1 MTIDRE
7 TPNAPASG
15 TPKMSVIQGGKTKP
29 PKGGRGSTDRVTGL
43 TDRQEIFCQGI
54 MAGLTYSDAYRQ
66 AYTTQGQLDAT
77 VWNNACKMAAD
88 TKVIARLEALRAQ
101 KEAERRMQA
110 LSLSQFVVD
119 GWKQL
124 AQPKITYADGTVEE
138 IPPAVRTR
146 NLELIGRHLGMFV
159 ERVETKDT
167 TDRSRKK
174 SRHRSKHGSAS
185 PETAGGAEKKG
196 GGYTAPPKW
205 QGWGCSGP
213 LSASESVSRSRWSDR
228 VPVQGAVR
236 G

>member
-29 PKGGRGSTDRVTGL
+29 PKGGRGATDRVTGL

-110 LSLSQFVVD
+110 LSLAQFVVD

-146 NLELIGRHLGMFV
+146 NLELIGKHLGMFV

-167 TDRSRKK
+167 TDRS
-174 SRHRSKHGSAS
+174 
-185 PETAGGAEKKG
+185 AEEIEAQIKARLG
-196 GGYTAPPKW
+196 
-205 QGWGCSGP
+205 
-213 LSASESVSRSRWSDR
+213 LS
-228 VPVQGAVR
+228 
-236 G
+236 

>member
-1 MTIDRE
+1 
-7 TPNAPASG
+7 
-15 TPKMSVIQGGKTKP
+15 MSVIQGGKTKP
-29 PKGGRGSTDRVTGL
+29 PKGGRGATDRVTGL

-110 LSLSQFVVD
+110 LSLAQFVVD

-146 NLELIGRHLGMFV
+146 NLELIGKHLGMFV

-167 TDRSRKK
+167 TDRSAEEIEAQIKARL
-174 SRHRSKHGSAS
+174 GL
-185 PETAGGAEKKG
+185 PESGGGAEKKG
-196 GGYTAPPKW
+196 GGILPYPNGGDGAVAA
-205 QGWGCSGP
+205 
-213 LSASESVSRSRWSDR
+213 LSA
-228 VPVQGAVR
+228 PL
-236 G
+236 

>member
-1 MTIDRE
+1 
-7 TPNAPASG
+7 
-15 TPKMSVIQGGKTKP
+15 
-29 PKGGRGSTDRVTGL
+29 
-43 TDRQEIFCQGI
+43 
-54 MAGLTYSDAYRQ
+54 
-66 AYTTQGQLDAT
+66 
-77 VWNNACKMAAD
+77 MAAD

-167 TDRSRKK
+167 TDRS
-174 SRHRSKHGSAS
+174 
-185 PETAGGAEKKG
+185 AEEIEAQIKARLG
-196 GGYTAPPKW
+196 
-205 QGWGCSGP
+205 
-213 LSASESVSRSRWSDR
+213 LS
-228 VPVQGAVR
+228 
-236 G
+236 

>member
-7 TPNAPASG
+7 TSNHPAPG

-110 LSLSQFVVD
+110 LSLAQFVVD

-146 NLELIGRHLGMFV
+146 NLELIGKHLGMFV

-167 TDRSRKK
+167 TDRSRKR
-174 SRHRSKHGSAS
+174 SRHRSRHGSGC
-185 PETAGGAEKKG
+185 PESGGGAGKKG
-196 GGYTAPPKW
+196 GGILPYPNGRDGAVAA
-205 QGWGCSGP
+205 
-213 LSASESVSRSRWSDR
+213 LSA
-228 VPVQGAVR
+228 PL
-236 G
+236 

>member
-1 MTIDRE
+1 MVIGKQRVLVQLHFWRISEDRQKRPPPQAAHHVGIGSMTIDRE
-7 TPNAPASG
+7 TPDAPASG

-29 PKGGRGSTDRVTGL
+29 PKGGRGATDRVTGL

-110 LSLSQFVVD
+110 LSLAQFVVD

-146 NLELIGRHLGMFV
+146 NLELIGKHLGMFV

-167 TDRSRKK
+167 TDRS
-174 SRHRSKHGSAS
+174 
-185 PETAGGAEKKG
+185 AEEIEAQIKARLG
-196 GGYTAPPKW
+196 
-205 QGWGCSGP
+205 
-213 LSASESVSRSRWSDR
+213 LS
-228 VPVQGAVR
+228 
-236 G
+236 

>member
-1 MTIDRE
+1 MTTDRE
-7 TPNAPASG
+7 TPDAPASG

-29 PKGGRGSTDRVTGL
+29 PKGGRGATDRVTGL

-110 LSLSQFVVD
+110 LSLAQFVVD

-146 NLELIGRHLGMFV
+146 NLELIGKHLGMFV

-167 TDRSRKK
+167 TDRSAEEIEAQIKARLGL
-174 SRHRSKHGSAS
+174 S
-185 PETAGGAEKKG
+185 ETAGGAEKKG
-196 GGYTAPPKW
+196 GGILPYPNGRDGAVAA
-205 QGWGCSGP
+205 
-213 LSASESVSRSRWSDR
+213 LSA
-228 VPVQGAVR
+228 PL
-236 G
+236 

>member
-159 ERVETKDT
+159 ERVETKDDRQDRRRHRG
-167 TDRSRKK
+167 TDQSTARPRLRPPGERKK
-174 SRHRSKHGSAS
+174 RGGGILPHPNGRDGAVAALSAPLRASRA
-185 PETAGGAEKKG
+185 AGGR
-196 GGYTAPPKW
+196 T
-205 QGWGCSGP
+205 GC
-213 LSASESVSRSRWSDR
+213 
-228 VPVQGAVR
+228 
-236 G
+236 

>member
-1 MTIDRE
+1 
-7 TPNAPASG
+7 
-15 TPKMSVIQGGKTKP
+15 
-29 PKGGRGSTDRVTGL
+29 
-43 TDRQEIFCQGI
+43 

-110 LSLSQFVVD
+110 LSLAQFVVD

-146 NLELIGRHLGMFV
+146 NLELIGKHLGMFV

-167 TDRSRKK
+167 TDRSAEEIEAQIKARLGLVL
-174 SRHRSKHGSAS
+174 RPPVER
-185 PETAGGAEKKG
+185 EKKG
-196 GGYTAPPKW
+196 GGILPYPNRGDGAVAA
-205 QGWGCSGP
+205 
-213 LSASESVSRSRWSDR
+213 LSA
-228 VPVQGAVR
+228 PL
-236 G
+236 

>member
-7 TPNAPASG
+7 TPDRPDPG

-29 PKGGRGSTDRVTGL
+29 PKGGRGATDRVTGL

-54 MAGLTYSDAYRQ
+54 MAGLTYSDAYRG

-77 VWNNACKMAAD
+77 VWNNACKLAAD
-88 TKVIARLEALRAQ
+88 TKVIARLEQLRAQ

-124 AQPKITYADGTVEE
+124 AQSKIVHHEVDDKGKPIVRVEE

-146 NLELIGRHLGMFV
+146 NLELIGKHLGMFV
-159 ERVETKDT
+159 ERVETTDM
-167 TDRSRKK
+167 TDRS
-174 SRHRSKHGSAS
+174 
-185 PETAGGAEKKG
+185 AEEIEAQIKARLG
-196 GGYTAPPKW
+196 IA
-205 QGWGCSGP
+205 
-213 LSASESVSRSRWSDR
+213 
-228 VPVQGAVR
+228 
-236 G
+236 